1 MKATLAPLLAPLAI
15 AVGLALLPA
24 SARADCFAA
33 YKAKQDDPLRLHFGV
48 LKLDGDCPAPD
59 VATDAARARLDAAG
73 WTLLDVVGLSETEP
87 GDDRKADAGQF
98 YLRY

>member
-1 MKATLAPLLAPLAI
+1 MKTALAPLLAPLAI
-15 AVGLALLPA
+15 AVGLAIIPA
-24 SARADCFAA
+24 AARADCFAA

-59 VATDAARARLDAAG
+59 AAAAAARARLDAVG
-73 WTLLDVVGLSETEP
+73 WILLDVVGLSETEP
-87 GDDRKADAGQF
+87 GDDRKADAGEY

>member
-1 MKATLAPLLAPLAI
+1 MKTALAPLSASMVI
-15 AVGLALLPA
+15 AAGLALVPGA
-24 SARADCFAA
+24 AQADCFAA

-48 LKLDGDCPAPD
+48 LKLDGDCPPG
-59 VATDAARARLDAAG
+59 DAAEAATRARLDAAG

>member
-1 MKATLAPLLAPLAI
+1 MKTALAPMLASLAI
-15 AVGLALLPA
+15 AAGLALIPA
-24 SARADCFAA
+24 TARADCFAA
-33 YKAKQDDPLRLHFGV
+33 YKAKQDNPLRLHFGV

-59 VATDAARARLDAAG
+59 AATAAARARLDAAG
-73 WTLLDVVGLSETEP
+73 WTLLNVVGLSETEP